1 MALRCIR
8 SFAAYEGG
16 KPRVVKAGALVAD
29 NDPVVKGREGSF
41 QSIDAHLQ
49 KRGRGVEAA
58 TADPGTVRTLTPPS
72 EPGKDPGPDDA
83 FDPTQH
89 VTKDVLAYL
98 DTVGE
103 TEALRVLDAEA
114 AGENRAGIRKVRDQ
128 VLKDARARDAA
139 SE

>member
-8 SFAAYEGG
+8 SFAAYVEG
-16 KPRVVKAGALVAD
+16 KPRVVKAGTLVAED
-29 NDPVVKGREGSF
+29 DPVVKGREASF

-58 TADPGTVRTLTPPS
+58 TADPGTVRTLTPPT
-72 EPGKDPGPDDA
+72 ETGTNPGPGEA
-83 FDPTQH
+83 FDPAQH
-89 VTKDVLAYL
+89 VTKEVLAYL
-98 DTVGE
+98 DTVGA

-128 VLKDARARDAA
+128 VLEDARARDAA

>member
-8 SFAAYEGG
+8 SFAAYVEGR
-16 KPRVVKAGALVAD
+16 PRVVKAGTLVID
-29 NDPVVKGREGSF
+29 GDPVVKGREASF
-41 QSIDAHLQ
+41 ESVDAHLQ
-49 KRGRGVEAA
+49 KRGRGVEAT
-58 TADPGTVRTLTPPS
+58 TADPGTVRTLTPPT
-72 EPGKDPGPDDA
+72 EPGPSTPDP

-98 DTVGE
+98 GTVGE
-103 TEALRVLDAEA
+103 AEALRVLDAEA

-128 VLKDARARDAA
+128 VLEDARARDAA

>member
-8 SFAAYEGG
+8 SFAAYVEG

-29 NDPVVKGREGSF
+29 DDPVVKGREVSF
-41 QSIDAHLQ
+41 QSVDAHLQ

-58 TADPGTVRTLTPPS
+58 TADPGTVRTLTPPA
-72 EPGKDPGPDDA
+72 EPTPPSSDL
-83 FDPTQH
+83 FDPTEH

-98 DTVGE
+98 GTVGE
-103 TEALRVLDAEA
+103 TEAERVLEAEA
-114 AGENRAGIRKVRDQ
+114 AAENRAGIRKVRDQ
-128 VLKDARARDAA
+128 VLEDARARDAA